1 MNHVQGERKGDKIQ
15 LKYFYLSMLYIGVPR
30 IWTLYY
36 AHVSYLCVWVCIH
49 SCFLMALHHV

>member
-15 LKYFYLSMLYIGVPR
+15 LKYFYLSTLYIGVPR

-36 AHVSYLCVWVCIH
+36 SHVSYLCVWVCIH
-49 SCFLMALHHV
+49 SCFL